1 MCDGQRSAER
11 AASAVA
17 LLLGIAVAEVACR
30 GPVTPR
36 FQVAKVAVSP
46 GSATV
51 RVGTQMVLRA
61 VVYDAAG
68 HALDA
73 QPVAWTSQN
82 ASIASVSAD
91 GVVTGNARGQ
101 TLIAAGAQGQSGI
114 AQIDVTV
121 PPPPPSPPPK
131 PPRPPDPPP
140 PPKHTDGHPH
150 DGDD

>member
-1 MCDGQRSAER
+1 M
-11 AASAVA
+11 A
-17 LLLGIAVAEVACR
+17 LLLGIAVTETACR
-30 GPVTPR
+30 GPVTPT
-36 FQVAKVAVSP
+36 FNVAKVAVSP

-82 ASIASVSAD
+82 ASVASVSGD
-91 GVVTGNARGQ
+91 GVVTGETRGQ
-101 TLIAAGAQGQSGI
+101 TLIAAAAQGQSGI

-121 PPPPPSPPPK
+121 PPPPPPPPN
-131 PPRPPDPPP
+131 P
-140 PPKHTDGHPH
+140 PPKHGHSHEGDGS
-150 DGDD
+150 